1 MGSDVNYPARTPES
15 GEIVLLDA
23 AASVQFAGDR
33 AILLRVSR
41 IDERY
46 TYDGWTWLSGYQLD
60 RQGNAV
66 AKRDV
71 FVSLAGIKYRTG
83 ARPHPPITVP

>member
-1 MGSDVNYPARTPES
+1 MNYPGRTPES

-23 AASVQFAGDR
+23 GASVQFAGDR
-33 AILLRVSR
+33 AILLRVSKV
-41 IDERY
+41 DERY

-60 RQGNAV
+60 RQGNAT

-83 ARPHPPITVP
+83 VRPPRPTTVP